1 MSLGGGIIGGMLTTA
16 LGVLGDQVLGGD
28 DVKYTPIPSF
38 QFEVGFFESEGYN
51 SAVIKLP
58 EANLGNSLLGSLKT
72 ALPTGSL
79 LNLFDPGTH
88 SWDKAFIEVSGLEMG
103 SEPDQKQEGGNNY
116 PLNLPGKM
124 KNQNVTLKRLVRPEI
139 MDTFTDPAKWN
150 GWVKACLEAQ
160 ANWANAIIT
169 KTVQIN
175 IMHPMLAA
183 TGKPYIILSI
193 ELLESYPVKVS
204 YGTLSSSSE
213 DLLTQEIE
221 IAYKEIKII
230 TKK

>member
-1 MSLGGGIIGGMLTTA
+1 MSLGGGMIGGMLTTA
-16 LGVLGDQVLGGD
+16 LGALGDQVLGSD

-38 QFEVGFFESEGYN
+38 QFEVGFFESGGN

-58 EANLGNSLLGSLKT
+58 EASLGNSLLGSLRT

-79 LNLFDPGTH
+79 LNLFNPGTH

-103 SEPDQKQEGGNNY
+103 SEADQKQEGGNNY

-124 KNQNVTLKRLVRPEI
+124 KNQNVTLKRLVRPAI
-139 MDTFTDPAKWN
+139 MKTFDNDGTWN
-150 GWVKACLEAQ
+150 GWIQKCLEAQ
-160 ANWANAIIT
+160 ASWAKAIKT

-175 IMHPMLAA
+175 VMHPMLSAS
-183 TGKPYIILSI
+183 GESFIVLSI

-221 IAYKEIKII
+221 IAYKNIKII
-230 TKK
+230 GK